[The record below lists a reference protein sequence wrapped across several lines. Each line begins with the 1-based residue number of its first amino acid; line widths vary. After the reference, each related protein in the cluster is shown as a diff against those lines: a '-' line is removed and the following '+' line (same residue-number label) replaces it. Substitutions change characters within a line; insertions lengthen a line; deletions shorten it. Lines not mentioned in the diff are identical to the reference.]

1 MYLLRNAALAAFWAF
16 AATAPAAQT
25 VPMAVPLL
33 ERGLFE
39 ADVAMAGG
47 PELSPSSTA
56 REAQLLS
63 ENCQKVLD

>member
-1 MYLLRNAALAAFWAF
+1 
-16 AATAPAAQT
+16 
-25 VPMAVPLL
+25 MAVPLL